1 MNGNPQNLA
10 FLYRY
15 FVAFCQ
21 DLIIHTPNVT
31 VHISAMFNDTNIIRD
46 VMRRLKRRVEILI
59 GKCVL
64 FIHIRFYVNAIYF
77 AGESLNRVSV
87 IESAAVCT
95 ARIMGEGGANT
106 AWNV

>member
-1 MNGNPQNLA
+1 MCKATRVL
-10 FLYRY
+10 R
-15 FVAFCQ
+15 
-21 DLIIHTPNVT
+21 
-31 VHISAMFNDTNIIRD
+31 NIIRD
-46 VMRRLKRRVEILI
+46 VMRRLKRRVKILI

-95 ARIMGEGGANT
+95 ARIGIHQWSGKDVAY
-106 AWNV
+106 ARCLIS